1 MKQFTAQDVSK
12 AYENIKDLIYQT
24 PLEEALYLGDSTRR
38 YFLKLECQ
46 QKKVKAFKLRGALN
60 RMLQLTPEERQRG
73 VATISSGNHGASV
86 SYGASL
92 LGIKNAIIIVPEN
105 CPQPKV
111 DKIAKFG
118 GEVIKLGKNYDEAHL
133 LGLTY
138 IADKKMVYID
148 SYDKDPFVYAG
159 QGTVGLEI
167 LKQNPNIDTI
177 VAPIGGGSLI
187 TGVSVAAK
195 QINPDIRIIGVQTE
209 ACPAMIRS
217 IEDKKCYDAYPITG
231 DTVCDSLVGGVG
243 ELAYAMLPANLTDI
257 ISVKESSIRRAVK
270 YLIQKEKIVAE
281 GGSATVAAA
290 AMDYPEKIGGKNVA
304 LIVSGGNIDEDLM
317 MQILNEA

>member
-1 MKQFTAQDVSK
+1 MNLFVAQDISN
-12 AYENIKDLIYQT
+12 AYENIKDFVYQT
-24 PLEEALYLGDSTRR
+24 PLEEALYLGDDTRR

-60 RMLQLTPEERQRG
+60 RMLQLTAEERSRG
-73 VATISSGNHGASV
+73 VATISSGNHGAAV
-86 SYGASL
+86 SYGTSL

-118 GEVIKLGKNYDEAHL
+118 ETVIKLGSNYDEAHL
-133 LGLTY
+133 LGLRY
-138 IADKKMVYID
+138 IEDKKMVYID

-167 LKQNPNIDTI
+167 LKQNPDIDTI
-177 VAPIGGGSLI
+177 VTPIGGGSLI

-195 QINPDIRIIGVQTE
+195 QINPDIRIIGVQTD
-209 ACPAMIRS
+209 ACPAMVRS
-217 IEDKKCYDAYPITG
+217 IEDKKCYDTYPITG
-231 DTVCDSLVGGVG
+231 DTICDCLVGGVG
-243 ELAYAMLPANLTDI
+243 ELAYAMLPAYLTDI

-270 YLIQKEKIVAE
+270 HLIKKEKIVAE

-290 AMDYPEKIGGKNVA
+290 VMDYPERIGGKNVA
-304 LIVSGGNIDEDLM
+304 LIISGGNIDGYLM
-317 MQILNEA
+317 VQILNEA